1 MLDNIRDAWDDLP
14 AWALL
19 VIVGVVGVIAFFVV
33 QAMGLPMWAFWGFV
47 GAIAV
52 MVVIG
57 LARALISGG
66 M

>member
-1 MLDNIRDAWDDLP
+1 MLDNIRDAWEDLP
-14 AWALL
+14 AWGVL

-57 LARALISGG
+57 LARAISGG

>member
-1 MLDNIRDAWDDLP
+1 MLDDLRDAWEDLP

-19 VIVGVVGVIAFFVV
+19 VIVGVVGVGAFFAVRLL
-33 QAMGLPMWAFWGFV
+33 GWPMWAFWGFV
-47 GAIAV
+47 GAIGV

-57 LARALISGG
+57 LGRAISGG